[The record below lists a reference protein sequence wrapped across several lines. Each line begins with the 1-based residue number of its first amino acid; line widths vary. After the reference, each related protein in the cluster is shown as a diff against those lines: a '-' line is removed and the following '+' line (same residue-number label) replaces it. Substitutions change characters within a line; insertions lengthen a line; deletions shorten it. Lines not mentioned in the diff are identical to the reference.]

1 MESTAAETFGELLN
15 HSPEPPFSQPTPLGF
30 CMRDSRS
37 DYVAE
42 EEGGQAKVRIAFDID
57 EDRVYPLVGEVLSAI
72 TGENDSSLLFQ
83 TLREEK
89 ALVAE
94 IDSTIE
100 EMGLFRR
107 LIISYDVEQEL
118 LEESLTQVFQLLR
131 RLTQYVRPVR
141 LDQCRMLFTDN
152 YLFYQDEPPP

>member
-57 EDRVYPLVGEVLSAI
+57 EDRVYPLVGEVAQRHYRR
-72 TGENDSSLLFQ
+72 ERLLPVVPNPAG
-83 TLREEK
+83 REG
-89 ALVAE
+89 AGGG
-94 IDSTIE
+94 D
-100 EMGLFRR
+100 R
-107 LIISYDVEQEL
+107 LHH
-118 LEESLTQVFQLLR
+118 
-131 RLTQYVRPVR
+131 
-141 LDQCRMLFTDN
+141 
-152 YLFYQDEPPP
+152 